1 MASAPTR
8 NENEAVMNRALHAVT
23 AAVLLAGASSAP
35 AFAAEKDPYWPT
47 GQDGVAVTAEPEAP
61 TGSVGNSTAK
71 RKAPTG
77 SAGSSAEPGQSDGTS
92 VELVAALGVAA
103 AVALAGT
110 SVVVSR
116 RLRAPQA

>member
-1 MASAPTR
+1 
-8 NENEAVMNRALHAVT
+8 MNRALHAVT

-47 GQDGVAVTAEPEAP
+47 GQDGVEVTTETE
-61 TGSVGNSTAK
+61 
-71 RKAPTG
+71 APTG
-77 SAGSSAEPGQSDGTS
+77 SAGSSTEPGQSDGTS
-92 VELVAALGVAA
+92 GELAAALGVAA

-110 SVVVSR
+110 GVVVHR